1 MAKREKI
8 ADWLSHNHPNIVLI
22 GTHDGTS
29 EHFNVIRK
37 LIDERIATLRYPAK
51 CVATSLYPKHLLDPG
66 QVRSH
71 KSSLD
76 TIVHQ
81 AKKHQDKHLVIVI
94 GEHTPTP
101 AGSMRTLKYLERLL
115 DYHKAYGMKL
125 LITMDPQFAARRTFE
140 ERHTHLSSVIGIYEE
155 PVGLS
160 EFAVQVSL
168 MSEHAYLRYVDGELR
183 DETEIQR
190 PYLHG
195 AGAVAVK

>member
-29 EHFNVIRK
+29 EHFNEIRK
-37 LIDERIATLRYPAK
+37 LITERIAKLQYPAK

-71 KSSLD
+71 KSSLEA
-76 TIVHQ
+76 IVHQ
-81 AKKHQDKHLVIVI
+81 AKKHQDKHLVLVV

-115 DYHKAYGMKL
+115 DYHKAFGMKL
-125 LITMDPQFAARRTFE
+125 LITMDPQFAAKRTFE
-140 ERHTHLSSVIGIYEE
+140 ERHTHLSSVIGVYEE

-160 EFAVQVSL
+160 EFAVQISL
-168 MSEHAYLRYVDGELR
+168 MNENTYSLYVSREVPSD
-183 DETEIQR
+183 TEIQR

-195 AGAVAVK
+195 AGALPVK